1 MNLWQCGLLLFLTST
16 ANLPLHAQNSDTPHP
31 TSGPMVRVERVY
43 DGEDACVLLSRSG
56 DYRLERHFP
65 NQTKVYLGLLNPE
78 EISRLQEV
86 LDSPQL
92 MNLSQADIH
101 HELVT
106 DTLDQFVVD
115 IMREGE
121 DQKLIFTDRS
131 ARKPFRASLEPV
143 LDWLNQVK
151 KGPHTEISS
160 QSANRCSPGQV
171 ATAQRAGEASVG
183 SYLLLITRA
192 HAGGGFVDRGCTVVY
207 GDGKFVA
214 EEASGRYSGQPR
226 TRGITGEL
234 GAAQVSELRQLLDE
248 PHLRQAQNRPNT
260 FRGLIQDS
268 EIVNLTI
275 PRDSTLQV
283 LTLTNI
289 FGRFNSSSLHQ
300 EGSAGVMRYED
311 PNARLLD
318 PIEKWIKGNVMKGKF
333 VPLPEGKATGCAS
346 SHS

>member
-1 MNLWQCGLLLFLTST
+1 
-16 ANLPLHAQNSDTPHP
+16 
-31 TSGPMVRVERVY
+31 MVRVERVY
-43 DGEDACVLLSRSG
+43 DGEDACVLLNRSG
-56 DYRLERHFP
+56 DYRLERHFN
-65 NQTKVYLGLLNPE
+65 NQTNVYLGLLNPE
-78 EISRLQEV
+78 DLARLQGV

-115 IMREGE
+115 IIRGRD
-121 DQKLIFTDRS
+121 DQKLIFMDRS
-131 ARKPFRASLEPV
+131 ARKPFRASLEPI
-143 LDWLNQVK
+143 LDWLNKVK
-151 KGPHTEISS
+151 KSPHTEIAF
-160 QSANRCSPGQV
+160 QSANRCSPAHD
-171 ATAQRAGEASVG
+171 ATVPAGGKTLVG
-183 SYLLLITRA
+183 SYLLSVAKA
-192 HAGGGFVDRGCTVVY
+192 HAGGGFVDRSCTIVY

-214 EEASGRYSGQPR
+214 EETSGRYSGQPT

-234 GAAQVSELRQLLDE
+234 DGAQLSELRQLLDE
-248 PHLRQAQNRPNT
+248 PQLEQAQNRPNG

-311 PNARLLD
+311 PNARLMHPL
-318 PIEKWIKGNVMKGKF
+318 EKWIKGNVMKGNF
-333 VPLPEGKATGCAS
+333 APLPEGKVTGCAP